1 MRKKDRFDD
10 FSVTNPSTI
19 TFIWI
24 STVEV
29 VFIIN
34 TVFIDNSGFQYKEL
48 CINNIISS
56 LETNFKSN
64 LIWR

>member
-24 STVEV
+24 STVEL
-29 VFIIN
+29 VFIIRK
-34 TVFIDNSGFQYKEL
+34 VFIDNSGFQYKKL